1 MPQSV
6 PGCCGA
12 GLAPV
17 QGLPAA
23 LSCCR
28 GSSAHP
34 GRGGSAW
41 RQHGLP
47 YLGGKLGAGSTA
59 PRGIRVPFTLAALLW
74 RGLPPSRSAR
84 GGAWLQGQP
93 GGRGGQRGP
102 LPEGAQPI
110 PAAPSRCCG
119 QGWGLADGAVV
130 LRPAAPPFPSMA
142 HVPGAVPARPLPCSH
157 VSPRCSVP
165 SRLLATPLA
174 VPDSLGRQPG
184 SGSPAG
190 SGASLPTTAHASGA
204 CPAAATSWPRP
215 QLSPR
220 PGRHESMNFPNGEV
234 RGRRES
240 RHRKKSWLRRAA
252 GRAVL
257 AAPRAQPHAQPRL
270 LAPSSAAHRE
280 SDPFPR
286 DPFPSGD
293 PCLGAGSLPCT
304 GLFFWGG
311 GHIPR

>member
-6 PGCCGA
+6 PGRCGA

-47 YLGGKLGAGSTA
+47 YLGGKLGAGSAA

-165 SRLLATPLA
+165 SGLLATPPGRA
-174 VPDSLGRQPG
+174 RQPG
-184 SGSPAG
+184 ETAWLRQPCGQRGIPAHHG
-190 SGASLPTTAHASGA
+190 PRVWRLPRCRHVLA
-204 CPAAATSWPRP
+204 PAAAQPKAWTPRINEFP
-215 QLSPR
+215 KR
-220 PGRHESMNFPNGEV
+220 GGPGEERVPAQE
-234 RGRRES
+234 
-240 RHRKKSWLRRAA
+240 K
-252 GRAVL
+252 VL
-257 AAPRAQPHAQPRL
+257 AAARCGQSGPGRPESTAPRAAPAPRTQL
-270 LAPSSAAHRE
+270 RCP
-280 SDPFPR
+280 P
-286 DPFPSGD
+286 
-293 PCLGAGSLPCT
+293 
-304 GLFFWGG
+304 
-311 GHIPR
+311 